1 MKKIIALLI
10 IALIGLSMVP
20 IALATKANLK
30 QEERG
35 LVAFS
40 GKSVNLQ
47 KLKQL
52 KNLGDEAK
60 ALAQNGQKLIKQG
73 KDLIKTGKKIKSI
86 AERKVQKLKEL
97 NEFKEKNKII
107 RPIPQNKLQ
116 GINNNFLMAK
126 ERYNKAKQNFNKEQ
140 LRLDNAKKVYNICKD
155 EPESEDC
162 LAAKEELK
170 EAWKGKLLQ
179 NANIIIE
186 HLNKIEAKIES
197 NEQLSEEQIE
207 SYTSW
212 IKEKTNKLEEIKTKI
227 QNASNK
233 EELISSAKTLKKLW
247 GNIKIKSEGLI
258 GRIVTNAFSGT
269 ILQAKTLEVKL
280 DQVLEKLQDEG
291 KDISEVNAQI
301 EDFHSEINNA
311 IDSFQNAKEI
321 YKDLSEEKIADED
334 AKMKKELA
342 KDYVKNSKESL
353 VKARTILRN
362 IINHLKGLDAEKEL
376 EIAKIEI

>member
-20 IALATKANLK
+20 IALGTKANLK